1 MRPELER
8 LRGHV
13 VVLSPHL
20 DDAAFSLGATIAM
33 SARAGARVTIVTVF
47 AGDPASAKP
56 AGEWD
61 RLTGFRSAG
70 DAARAR
76 REEDRRACD
85 LLGAAPVW
93 LEFEDEQY
101 GPERDA
107 GAVWGLL
114 ERIVEGAGAVLAPGF
129 PLLHADHAWLARL
142 VRDSFPLP
150 GRIALYVE
158 QPYAT
163 WYRHDRARPELM
175 RAPEL
180 LGGAVASWFPV
191 RPGLLDWVAK
201 QRALRAFRSQL
212 AVMARPLPRVPLAI
226 ALYEARR
233 GGETLAW
240 IDGGG
245 PHPEPIIDAE

>member
-33 SARAGARVTIVTVF
+33 SARAGSRVTIVTVF
-47 AGDPASAKP
+47 AGDPASGKP

-61 RLTGFRSAG
+61 RLAGFSSAG

-101 GPERDA
+101 GPERDPR
-107 GAVWGLL
+107 AVWGSL

-142 VRDSFPLP
+142 VRDRFEGP
-150 GRIALYVE
+150 GQAGLYVE

-163 WYRHDRARPELM
+163 WYRGDKARPDLM
-175 RAPEL
+175 RFSEL
-180 LGGAVASWFPV
+180 LGGAGPSWFSV
-191 RPGLLDWVAK
+191 RPGLHDWLAK
-201 QRALRAFRSQL
+201 QRALHAFRSQL
-212 AVMARPLPRVPLAI
+212 AAMARPLQRVPLAVS
-226 ALYEARR
+226 LYEARR
-233 GGETLAW
+233 GGETLAFV
-240 IDGGG
+240 DRAG
-245 PHPEPIIDAE
+245 PTPEPIIDAE